1 MTNDNNGDESSSMS
15 NLTLGLL
22 LALFALL
29 WFLTAIFWVYYSS
42 YGTISG

>member
-1 MTNDNNGDESSSMS
+1 MTDENEEESGFS
-15 NLTLGLL
+15 NLTIGLL
-22 LALFALL
+22 LALFAVL

>member
-1 MTNDNNGDESSSMS
+1 VTNDNNGDERSGVS

-29 WFLTAIFWVYYSS
+29 WFLTAIFWLYYSS
-42 YGTISG
+42 YGTING

>member
-1 MTNDNNGDESSSMS
+1 MSQEDDEQQPTGIS

>member
-1 MTNDNNGDESSSMS
+1 MSEDNNDENSSIS

-42 YGTISG
+42 YGEISG